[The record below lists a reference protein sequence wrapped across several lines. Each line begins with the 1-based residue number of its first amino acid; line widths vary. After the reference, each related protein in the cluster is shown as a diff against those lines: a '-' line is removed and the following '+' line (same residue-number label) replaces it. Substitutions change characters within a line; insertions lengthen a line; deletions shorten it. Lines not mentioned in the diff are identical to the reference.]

1 MTRSLTITR
10 TLWAIGGTAAIL
22 YSGGIAA
29 YDPPTNIGAASSE
42 KSAFFSKAQAT
53 RGGEI
58 SLAHCAMCHG
68 AELTGGGGSPP
79 LQGPDFLFGWSSKTT
94 KDLVEYISEKMP
106 PGLGHSLTEQQYE
119 DVSAYILSAN
129 GFPAGPSPLNPAD
142 PKHIGEPPETAQ

>member
-1 MTRSLTITR
+1 MTRILTITR
-10 TLWAIGGTAAIL
+10 MCWAIGGTAAIL

-29 YDPPTNIGAASSE
+29 YDPSKNIGTV
-42 KSAFFSKAQAT
+42 SAEDSGLFSAAQAA

-58 SLAHCAMCHG
+58 SGAHCAMCHG

-79 LQGPDFLFGWSSKTT
+79 LQGPDFLFGWSPKTT
-94 KDLVEYISEKMP
+94 TDLVEYISEKMP

-129 GFPAGPSPLNPAD
+129 GFPAGPSPLNPAN
-142 PKHIGEPPETAQ
+142 PKRIGETPEAAQ